1 MASVAA
7 SSSLWQSY
15 KQWAD
20 VQEAKFLDWVDPSGR
35 YKLSPMQD
43 YPFAD
48 FASVF
53 ALCVAYI
60 AFVVFGTLIMKA
72 GVPAI
77 KTSALQFV
85 YNPLQVV
92 VCSYMCVEA
101 GLLAYRNGYSATPCN
116 AYNVEKPVM
125 GNVLYMF
132 FLSKIL
138 DFMDTVFIILG
149 KKWKQLSFLHVYH
162 HLTIFFIYYMN
173 FRVAYDGDVYA
184 TIILNGFIHT
194 IMYMYY
200 FVSAHTRDIW
210 WKKYLTA
217 MQMIQFL
224 TMNVQ
229 GFLTASRACE
239 GMPPKI
245 PVMYLIY
252 IQSLFWLFMNF
263 FIKSYCTRPR
273 KDQRLPTQKKLQ

>member
-1 MASVAA
+1 MAAA
-7 SSSLWQSY
+7 LWQSY

-20 VQEAKFLDWVDPSGR
+20 ATETQFLDWVDPDGQ
-35 YKLSPMQD
+35 YKLSPMAD
-43 YPFAD
+43 YPLAD
-48 FASVF
+48 FATVF
-53 ALCVAYI
+53 AICVAYI
-60 AFVVFGTLIMKA
+60 AFVVFGTLIMKS

-77 KTSALQFV
+77 KTSALQFI

-101 GLLAYRNGYSATPCN
+101 GIQAYRNGYSATPCN
-116 AYNVEKPVM
+116 PYSVEKPVM
-125 GNVLYMF
+125 GHVLYLF
-132 FLSKIL
+132 YLSKVL
-138 DFMDTVFIILG
+138 DFMDTVFIVLG

-173 FRVAYDGDVYA
+173 FRTAYDGDIYP

-200 FVSAHTRDIW
+200 FVSAHTREIW

-229 GFLTASRACE
+229 GYLVVSRSCK

-245 PVMYLIY
+245 PVMYLVY

-263 FIKSYCTRPR
+263 FIRSYCVKPR
-273 KDQRLPTQKKLQ
+273 KSTSTDKKKTQ

>member
-1 MASVAA
+1 MADA
-7 SSSLWQSY
+7 LWESY
-15 KQWAD
+15 TQWAD
-20 VQEAKFLDWVDPSGR
+20 ATEVQFLDWIDPAGQ
-35 YKLSPMQD
+35 YKLSPMAD
-43 YPFAD
+43 YPLAKF
-48 FASVF
+48 STVF
-53 ALCVAYI
+53 AICVAYVT
-60 AFVVFGTLIMKA
+60 FVVFGTLIMKA

-101 GLLAYRNGYSATPCN
+101 GLQAYRNGYSATPCN
-116 AYNVEKPVM
+116 PYDAEKPVM
-125 GNVLYMF
+125 GNVLYLF
-132 FLSKIL
+132 YLSKVL
-138 DFMDTVFIILG
+138 DFMDTFFIIVG

-173 FRVAYDGDVYA
+173 FRTSYDGDIYA

-229 GFLTASRACE
+229 GYLTVSRSCK

-245 PVMYLIY
+245 PLMYLVY

-263 FIKSYCTRPR
+263 FIRSYCVKPR
-273 KDQRLPTQKKLQ
+273 KSVSDKKKSQ

>member
-1 MASVAA
+1 MAAA
-7 SSSLWQSY
+7 LWDTY

-20 VQEAKFLDWVDPSGR
+20 VQEDALLSWLDPSGG
-35 YKLSPMQD
+35 YKLSPMQN
-43 YPFAD
+43 YPLSD
-48 FASVF
+48 FASAF
-53 ALCVAYI
+53 AVCVAYLT
-60 AFVVFGTLIMKA
+60 FVVVGTLVMKA

-92 VCSYMCVEA
+92 LCSYMCVEA
-101 GLLAYRNGYSATPCN
+101 GIQAYRNGYTALPCN
-116 AYNVEKPVM
+116 AFNFENPVM

-132 FLSKIL
+132 YLSKVL
-138 DFMDTVFIILG
+138 DFFDTFFIIVG
-149 KKWKQLSFLHVYH
+149 KKWNQLSLLHVYH
-162 HLTIFFIYYMN
+162 HLTIFFIYFVN
-173 FRVAYDGDVYA
+173 SRVAYDGDIFA

-200 FVSAHTRDIW
+200 FVSAHTKDIW

-229 GFLTASRACE
+229 GYFMVTRSCS
-239 GMPPKI
+239 GMPTKI
-245 PVMYLIY
+245 PVFYMVY
-252 IQSLFWLFMNF
+252 IQTLFWLFMNF
-263 FIKSYCTRPR
+263 FIRSYCSKPR
-273 KDQRLPTQKKLQ
+273 KAAGGKKKHQ

>member
-1 MASVAA
+1 MATE
-7 SSSLWQSY
+7 LWSSY

-20 VQEAKFLDWVDPSGR
+20 VQETRLLDWADPSGQ
-35 YKLSPMQD
+35 YKLSPMQNL
-43 YPFAD
+43 PGAD
-48 FASVF
+48 FATAF
-53 ALCVAYI
+53 AICVVYV
-60 AFVVFGTLIMKA
+60 AFVVIGTLVMKA

-77 KTSALQFV
+77 KTSPLQFI

-92 VCSYMCVEA
+92 LCSYMCMEA
-101 GLLAYRNGYSATPCN
+101 GILAYRNGYSATPCN
-116 AYNVEKPVM
+116 PFNAESPVM

-132 FLSKIL
+132 YLSKIL
-138 DFMDTVFIILG
+138 DFFDTIFIILG

-162 HLTIFFIYYMN
+162 HLTIFSVSVYFMN
-173 FRVAYDGDVYA
+173 FRVAYDGDIYA

-217 MQMIQFL
+217 MQLIQFV

-229 GFLTASRACE
+229 GYLMVSRSCE
-239 GMPPKI
+239 NFPPKV
-245 PVMYLIY
+245 PVIYLVY

-263 FIKSYCTRPR
+263 FIKSYCSKPR
-273 KDQRLPTQKKLQ
+273 KSDKKKTQ

>member
-1 MASVAA
+1 MAAA
-7 SSSLWQSY
+7 LWDSY

-20 VQEAKFLDWVDPSGR
+20 VQEEAMLQWLDPTGA
-35 YKLSPMQD
+35 YKASPLTNYPLS
-43 YPFAD
+43 D
-48 FASVF
+48 FASAF
-53 ALCVAYI
+53 AICVAYL
-60 AFVVFGTLIMKA
+60 AFVVVGTLVMKA

-92 VCSYMCVEA
+92 LCSYMCVEA
-101 GLLAYRNGYSATPCN
+101 GIQAYRNGYSALPCN
-116 AYNVEKPVM
+116 PFNNENPVM

-132 FLSKIL
+132 YLSKVL
-138 DFMDTVFIILG
+138 DFFDTFFIIVG
-149 KKWKQLSFLHVYH
+149 KKWNQLSILHVYH
-162 HLTIFFIYYMN
+162 HLTIFFIYYVN
-173 FRVAYDGDVYA
+173 SRVAYDGDIYA

-229 GFLTASRACE
+229 GYLMVSRGCP
-239 GMPPKI
+239 GMPAKI
-245 PVMYLIY
+245 PMFYMVY

-263 FIKSYCTRPR
+263 FIRSYCTKPR
-273 KDQRLPTQKKLQ
+273 KPTGAKASAKKHQ